1 MFSQSFTEL
10 TNQKTFKQDLFSA
23 RNQAKSTFYLPPL
36 LLPFG
41 GLACFVAFWRV
52 SRLKGVIQ

>member
-10 TNQKTFKQDLFSA
+10 VNHGELANIYVRVLFSEKS
-23 RNQAKSTFYLPPL
+23 AKTYILLL

-41 GLACFVAFWRV
+41 GLACFVAF
-52 SRLKGVIQ
+52 

>member
-10 TNQKTFKQDLFSA
+10 TNQKNFMYELFLA
-23 RNQAKSTFYLPPL
+23 RNQAKSTSYLPLL

-41 GLACFVAFWRV
+41 GLACFVAF
-52 SRLKGVIQ
+52 